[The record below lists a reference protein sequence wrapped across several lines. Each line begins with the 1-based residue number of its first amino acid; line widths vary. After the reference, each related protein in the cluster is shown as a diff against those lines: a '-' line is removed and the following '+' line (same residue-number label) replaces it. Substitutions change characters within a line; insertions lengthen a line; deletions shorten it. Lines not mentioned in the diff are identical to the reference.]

1 MLRAHIPSVN
11 MGAKKTDVFY
21 ADRIVDGRF
30 VTRPVL
36 DLMREL
42 NDCQVEVC
50 IRPRRS
56 YTSLPQMR
64 YYRGVCIALLGSTMR
79 GNGINGPHGGPIT
92 NEQVHEMCAARWLR
106 RTILISPN
114 TGECMDIVMSTA
126 KLTTGEMTEYI
137 EQIRQWAMETLALDI
152 PDPAQAGDVRLA

>member
-11 MGAKKTDVFY
+11 MGKKSDVFWP
-21 ADRIVDGRF
+21 DRIVDGKF